1 MSDFLLNKYQDL
13 LVDGS
18 IDAELYNKYKVKKG
32 LRNDNGTG
40 VLVGLTKVSEVSG
53 YIVENDIKMPKKG
66 NLYYRGIDI
75 SDITKKCGQDFGY
88 ENTCFLLLFGH
99 YPDKSEAETFRN
111 LIRDNYDLP
120 KDFLENIILK
130 NPSKSLMNH
139 ISRSILSLY
148 SCDDDPDN
156 ISGYEL
162 IKKGISLIG
171 KMPSIIAYSLQAKTH
186 YIDGDSLTIHF
197 PRHDYSF
204 AENLLYMSRNDGKF
218 SELEAKTL
226 DRCLMVHA
234 DHGGGNNS
242 AFVGTV
248 VTSTHTDIYSM
259 ISASMASLKG
269 PRHGGA
275 NMAVQDMIREVI
287 EDISLDATDDEIRS
301 VIEKILNK
309 EYYDK
314 SGLVYGLGHAIYTL
328 SDPRC
333 AILKEEARKLSIEKN
348 NEKKFEFYTRFEKIG
363 LEMLEA
369 KSGKKSCANVDFY
382 SGLIYEMLG
391 IPRDLFIPIFAAA
404 RVVGWIA
411 HDVEYLLY
419 SDKIIRP
426 ATRYVGDTIDEN

>member
-1 MSDFLLNKYQDL
+1 
-13 LVDGS
+13 
-18 IDAELYNKYKVKKG
+18 
-32 LRNDNGTG
+32 
-40 VLVGLTKVSEVSG
+40 
-53 YIVENDIKMPKKG
+53 
-66 NLYYRGIDI
+66 
-75 SDITKKCGQDFGY
+75 
-88 ENTCFLLLFGH
+88 
-99 YPDKSEAETFRN
+99 
-111 LIRDNYDLP
+111 
-120 KDFLENIILK
+120 
-130 NPSKSLMNH
+130 
-139 ISRSILSLY
+139 
-148 SCDDDPDN
+148 
-156 ISGYEL
+156 
-162 IKKGISLIG
+162 
-171 KMPSIIAYSLQAKTH
+171 
-186 YIDGDSLTIHF
+186 
-197 PRHDYSF
+197 
-204 AENLLYMSRNDGKF
+204 MSRNDGKF

-248 VTSTHTDIYSM
+248 VSSTHTDIYSM